1 MGMIQFLS
9 LMLVFLFEI
18 KDEKLITALLFLASL
33 SGAYLDVLV
42 DALMVIQSRLDAE
55 DGSEQLQSLSWGA
68 MGAGGMVGS
77 LMGGYMTE
85 YYHPKY
91 SFLGYSMLGLV
102 VMILG
107 IRLDK
112 SAEMDEEAEEK
123 KGSFIFELKKSFGQ
137 IKDAFAIPE
146 IHMTLLFYLING
158 LICPSFGEFWYFFQ
172 LEVIK
177 FTKF

>member
-1 MGMIQFLS
+1 
-9 LMLVFLFEI
+9 
-18 KDEKLITALLFLASL
+18 LASL

-42 DALMVIQSRLDAE
+42 DALMVIQSRIDEE

-68 MGAGGMVGS
+68 MGAGGMIGS
-77 LMGGYMTE
+77 LLGGYLTE
-85 YYHPKY
+85 YQHPKW
-91 SFLGYSMLGLV
+91 SFLSYSILGLI
-102 VMILG
+102 VMLLG

-112 SAEMDEEAEEK
+112 SAEKDPDAQEEEPTGGFLIE
-123 KGSFIFELKKSFGQ
+123 FKKSMAQ
-137 IKDAFAIPE
+137 IKQAIKMPE
-146 IHMTLLFYLING
+146 IYMTLLFFIIYG